1 MSCVEAAPIRNEHD
15 ILKKHSLDTVKSI
28 SMKLTAPYALMLFN
42 CHGDFNTA
50 VAVRTATCFS
60 AQAVY
65 TVGRRKFDRRPMVGA
80 QNYIHLERLGEIP
93 DPRAFFA
100 EKNMF
105 PVFIEQGGVDIDKFD
120 FRTLGRSG
128 SDRPDGPIPCLI
140 VGNEC
145 DGLPE
150 EFMALFPDSPRLSIC
165 QPGPIRS
172 FNVATACAMALHR
185 MYNSYKTDVMDRY
198 GLF

>member
-1 MSCVEAAPIRNEHD
+1 
-15 ILKKHSLDTVKSI
+15 
-28 SMKLTAPYALMLFN
+28 MKLTAPYALMLFN

-80 QNYIHLERLGEIP
+80 QNYIHLERLGEIA
-93 DPRAFFA
+93 DPCAFFA

-105 PVFIEQGGVDIDKFD
+105 PVFIEQGGVDIDEFD
-120 FRTLGRSG
+120 FRKLQGGESRG
-128 SDRPDGPIPCLI
+128 DGGGGGDGPIPCLI

-150 EFMALFPDSPRLSIC
+150 EFMALFPDSPRLSIS

-185 MYNSYKTDVMDRY
+185 MYNSYKTDVMGRY
-198 GLF
+198 GLL